1 MRELQLDYTIDHT
14 LPMRHERL
22 RAFTKLKSQRQLLTA
37 GIAILGAAAL
47 TLGGALWQQYQTPD
61 LVKLGKGV
69 ASVDAQPERRDFQS
83 LPPDSSASDT
93 AARQRSARDQ
103 LGATAAA

>member
-61 LVKLGKGV
+61 LVKLGK
-69 ASVDAQPERRDFQS
+69 ARRQRRR
-83 LPPDSSASDT
+83 T
-93 AARQRSARDQ
+93 TRAARFSIPPA
-103 LGATAAA
+103 